1 MKYFVLVPIS
11 INYSSITRDSQMF
24 DKVNVRTTR
33 SPLLEI
39 RFKLAI
45 FNSITLCDQS
55 L

>member
-24 DKVNVRTTR
+24 DKVNVRTTK
-33 SPLLEI
+33 PPMLEF

-45 FNSITLCDQS
+45 FNSITFCDQS